1 MGPKCQTSVS
11 LRGASSSLRKPRAA
25 LTKPIITLSALLI
38 LCGHLV
44 TVNAMSERFR
54 PVALWGAER
63 SRYAPKDSIES
74 APFQAENSFSFGR
87 QRSASV
93 KCPPPRSP
101 GERAESTQPTER
113 SPKRNLPMRKLLQSF
128 SLRLGSGRPKYETL
142 VIEKPSLSILTWVQ
156 RQQRLAEIDRS
167 SKEIEGIQSPRD
179 IIKLSA
185 EKRKSKMAVLQ
196 GLCIKRNWSSQKDAD
211 VFPDEIVLIYLL
223 SKVEPKEHNKTAEPA
238 VLDMA
243 LVCIS
248 GIYNESLDKFNDD
261 LKSAA
266 ETAFNLIY
274 QDHPKFPRQSITD
287 YHTIDDHARTLSLS
301 PPKKSDDN
309 LESASETAS
318 NLINQDHPEFP
329 RQSIMSHEAIVDRTQ
344 TVSLTP

>member
-11 LRGASSSLRKPRAA
+11 LRGASSSLRKPSAA

-63 SRYAPKDSIES
+63 SQYAPKDSIET
-74 APFQAENSFSFGR
+74 ENSFSFGR

-142 VIEKPSLSILTWVQ
+142 VIEKPSLSILTPEQ
-156 RQQRLAEIDRS
+156 RQKILAEIDRS

-223 SKVEPKEHNKTAEPA
+223 SKVEPREYKKTAEPA

-309 LESASETAS
+309 PESASETAS

-329 RQSIMSHEAIVDRTQ
+329 RQSIMSHEAIDDRTQ

>member
-1 MGPKCQTSVS
+1 MGPKCHTSVS

-318 NLINQDHPEFP
+318 NLINQDHPKFP
-329 RQSIMSHEAIVDRTQ
+329 RQSIMSHEAIDDLTQ

>member
-1 MGPKCQTSVS
+1 MKKVAVKVPLALSSRQSGKFVALSTTSLTSGPVISSLEANLSSCSKMGPNCHTSVS
-11 LRGASSSLRKPRAA
+11 LRGASGSLRKPGAA

-63 SRYAPKDSIES
+63 SRYAPKDSIET
-74 APFQAENSFSFGR
+74 ENSFSFSR

-113 SPKRNLPMRKLLQSF
+113 SPKRNLPMRKLLQNSDQVAPNM
-128 SLRLGSGRPKYETL
+128 RLWYSNRPSEN
-142 VIEKPSLSILTWVQ
+142 
-156 RQQRLAEIDRS
+156 
-167 SKEIEGIQSPRD
+167 
-179 IIKLSA
+179 
-185 EKRKSKMAVLQ
+185 KMAVLQ

-223 SKVEPKEHNKTAEPA
+223 SKVEPKEYKKTAEPA

-248 GIYNESLDKFNDD
+248 GIYNESLDKSNDD

-274 QDHPKFPRQSITD
+274 QDHPKLPRQSITD

-301 PPKKSDDN
+301 PPKKSSDN
-309 LESASETAS
+309 PESAS

-329 RQSIMSHEAIVDRTQ
+329 RQSIMSHEAIDDRTQ